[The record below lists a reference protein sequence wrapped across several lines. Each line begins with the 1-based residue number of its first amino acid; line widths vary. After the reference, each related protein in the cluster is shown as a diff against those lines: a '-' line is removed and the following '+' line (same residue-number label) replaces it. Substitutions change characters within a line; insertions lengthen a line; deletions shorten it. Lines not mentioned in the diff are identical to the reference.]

1 MDHETPSIP
10 IDVLVDQDDTIAN
23 IEIDPDLL
31 ISFFIYIDKYEDQCK
46 FANIF

>member
-10 IDVLVDQDDTIAN
+10 IDVLVDQDDTIVN

-31 ISFFIYIDKYEDQCK
+31 ISFFIYR
-46 FANIF
+46 